1 MFNYNMFIEL
11 IGKEGRFLI
20 RKDAIIAIA
29 GLKDVAGYKINIQVT
44 GKDYA
49 QYFASKQEYEAAFK
63 TLQRQLSTKV
73 NL

>member
-1 MFNYNMFIEL
+1 MFIEL
-11 IGKEGRFLI
+11 IAEDGRFLI

-44 GKDYA
+44 GKDYV
-49 QYFASKQEYEAAFK
+49 QHFASEQEYEAAFK
-63 TLQRQLSTKV
+63 TLQKQLSTKV